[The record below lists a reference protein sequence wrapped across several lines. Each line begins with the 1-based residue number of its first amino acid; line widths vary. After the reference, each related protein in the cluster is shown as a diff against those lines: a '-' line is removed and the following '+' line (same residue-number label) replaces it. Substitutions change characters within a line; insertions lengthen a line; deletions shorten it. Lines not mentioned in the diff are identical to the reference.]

1 MVENFLSSQTIV
13 IENGMIKYYHP
24 LVIVLVEVRTLK
36 SILMTMTIEN
46 QLLAKKYKE

>member
-13 IENGMIKYYHP
+13 IENAMIKYYHP

-46 QLLAKKYKE
+46 QLAKKYF